1 MPLITDSITYNVNQR
16 GRRYIGRD
24 RVFDTAALAQMVNS
38 GRVQERVKAGDMVG
52 FYGHWP
58 RIKLGMI
65 PSEGGIVDGKVVH
78 VEPALRTI
86 ELSAQSDGTITHR
99 TEFLDTEPGEIA
111 QRLFKSGQGGFS
123 SAIDPVPRT
132 NPYLPRDFCGFD
144 YALEPNYNTN
154 RGTVRLLDSA
164 TDAQAALL
172 DSALQQAAEADELL
186 ARLFDSLQDQFEQ
199 AQKTIQHLSGQ
210 NEALLARLAKRT
222 AGAGGAAL
230 VLDSAAGSFALPRRE
245 PAGDLEAMRAYRNM
259 PRASLQPLPRPAGA
273 QDRSSPEAGL
283 LERRYGIR

>member
-86 ELSAQSDGTITHR
+86 ELSAQPDGTITHR
-99 TEFLDTEPGEIA
+99 TEFLDTASGEIA
-111 QRLFKSGQGGFS
+111 QSLFKAGQGGFS
-123 SAIDPVPRT
+123 SAIDAVPRT
-132 NPYLPRDFCGFD
+132 NPHVPRLFAGFD
-144 YALEPNYNTN
+144 YVLEPNYNTN
-154 RGTVRLLDSA
+154 RGTVRVLDSA

-199 AQKTIQHLSGQ
+199 AQQTIRHLSGQ
-210 NEALLARLAKRT
+210 NEALLALLAKRAPV
-222 AGAGGAAL
+222 AGSAP
-230 VLDSAAGSFALPRRE
+230 VLDSAAGFALPRRE

-259 PRASLQPLPRPAGA
+259 PRASLQPLPRPAEA